1 MLCHEK
7 PDKIKAGNI
16 MTRKFKN
23 MVKLIT
29 VCATCFLVIM
39 VVVVFAQ
46 QIKIKNLARKETALA
61 NELAQLQ
68 SQKVSLEKGV
78 SERESDAY
86 IEKEARDRLKLIAD
100 NEVIYIYE

>member
-1 MLCHEK
+1 
-7 PDKIKAGNI
+7 

-23 MVKLIT
+23 MIKILT

-46 QIKIKNLARKETALA
+46 QIKIKNLARKETQLSD
-61 NELAQLQ
+61 ELSSLEN
-68 SQKVSLEKGV
+68 QKVSLEKGIN
-78 SERESDAY
+78 ERESDAY
-86 IEKEARDRLKLIAD
+86 IEKEARERLKLIGD